1 VRTSRLIWRFFLP
14 CAALLVLTASVTGWL
29 AVRRIAGLRES
40 DGLESLRSKA
50 RLLAEVARPSL
61 RGPEEADLH
70 VRLQLLGAQGLARLT
85 VIRADGRVLADS
97 QAPDLA
103 VVGAHGVEREE
114 LREALTEPFGVAR
127 RQSDTTRELTDY
139 VALRVEE
146 GGRSLGWVRAA
157 RPALDAQAEGA
168 EVRMIV
174 FGTAAGAL
182 AVSLLAAFLLAR
194 RLARPLRALTE
205 AATAM
210 AGGDLGR
217 RVRVQGARELGDLAG
232 AYNRMA
238 DELGARMGE
247 LAAEKRELDAVLAGM
262 VEGVLAV
269 DVDERIVLMNEA
281 VGRILGIDPR
291 EAQGRML
298 WEVVRQREV
307 AETLAAAVRD
317 GAPRSSELRR
327 PGRPRDRV
335 LSLHASPLIEEG
347 GVEGDGVTPGAPRGA
362 VLVFHDITELRQ
374 LEQVRRDFVANASH
388 ELKTPLAA
396 IRGLV
401 ETILDDEVMEPA
413 TQRRFLG
420 SIRAQSERLS
430 DLVEEMLVL
439 SRLEGQGAQLPR
451 EPLDLRGPVA
461 DAVEGLKP
469 LARERRQELVLESA
483 GQPVVVLG
491 SHESLRR
498 VATNLID
505 NALKYSPI
513 GGTVGVHVRAAAG
526 RGVLEVSDC
535 GPGIPVA
542 ERERVFERF
551 YRIDKGRSRDS
562 GGTGLGLAIV
572 KHLVQGLHGEVVVG
586 EAPGGGALLHVE
598 LPLAE
603 VADDA
608 TPGT

>member
-1 VRTSRLIWRFFLP
+1 MRTSRLIWRFFLP

-29 AVRRIAGLRES
+29 AVRRIAVLREA
-40 DGLESLRSKA
+40 DGLQLLRSKA
-50 RLLAEVARPSL
+50 RLLAEVALPSL
-61 RGPEEADLH
+61 RGPEEPDLH
-70 VRLQLLGAQGLARLT
+70 ARLRQLGAQGLSRLT

-139 VALRVEE
+139 VAVRVED
-146 GGRSLGWVRAA
+146 GGRALGWVRAA
-157 RPALDAQAEGA
+157 RPALDAQAEA
-168 EVRMIV
+168 SEVHMIV

-182 AVSLLAAFLLAR
+182 AVGLLAAFLLAR
-194 RLARPLRALTE
+194 RLTRPLRALTE

-335 LSLHASPLIEEG
+335 LSLHASPLTEG
-347 GVEGDGVTPGAPRGA
+347 GEGAPRAARGA

-401 ETILDDEVMEPA
+401 ETILDDEAMEAA
-413 TQRRFLG
+413 TQRRFLA

-451 EPLDLRGPVA
+451 EPLDLQGPVA

-469 LARERRQELVLESA
+469 LARERRQELVLETA
-483 GQPVVVLG
+483 GQPIVVLG

-505 NALKYSPI
+505 NALKYSPV
-513 GGTVGVHVRAAAG
+513 GGTVGVHLRAEAG
-526 RGVLEVSDC
+526 RGILEVSDC
-535 GPGIPVA
+535 GPGIPLA

-551 YRIDKGRSRDS
+551 YRMDKGRSRDS

-572 KHLVQGLHGEVVVG
+572 KHLVQGLQGEVSVG

-603 VADDA
+603 VGDGAA
-608 TPGT
+608 S